1 MPVAYREPAGQIA
14 QGSPRPV
21 RTRGGTL
28 VLRKKAIL
36 GGLAAALLG
45 MSAGSPHVV
54 AAFGSTRTISFFHI
68 HTKET
73 LTITYKNNGKYDA
86 DALKKINWIMRDWR
100 LNEAIEMDPKTI
112 DLLWEMHTELGSKEP
127 IHIICGYRSEKTNN
141 MLRRTVGGQAKK
153 SKHMTGQAIDAT
165 FPDIP
170 LKQLRWSAAIRQ
182 VGGIGYYPTSGVPF
196 VHVDTG
202 PVRAWPRLPRNE
214 LALLFPNGKTKH
226 QPADGGSISMDDVRK
241 ARANKEVATQV
252 AAYFELRNNPR
263 PVVIAEAPAPVLKA
277 PPTPVAWPAAETR
290 VAAVEAEEIEATP
303 IEALSI
309 EEPAPQLVQAP
320 RPATPPPSDADRG
333 RLNQLVTLASLTPTD
348 IPAQP
353 QPQPAEGDRRQ
364 LDALVSTAWVE
375 TPKPRPQAAEIVL
388 KKETQVALLDPAVLD
403 PGVLAPRKLSPAKA
417 QPAGWAPAPEF
428 DDDHPEELSYRP
440 FPVAPL
446 LTQSASADDEA
457 LVKIVH
463 PNLARTLDL
472 LDDKQIVLPMNL
484 RPGDQIAGVLWAQQF
499 QGNAVDFKAH
509 ETDAARAAGLSSRS
523 VKTMGR

>member
-1 MPVAYREPAGQIA
+1 
-14 QGSPRPV
+14 
-21 RTRGGTL
+21 L
-28 VLRKKAIL
+28 VLRKRAIL

-45 MSAGSPHVV
+45 MSAGAPHVV

-73 LTITYKNNGKYDA
+73 LTITYKKDGKYND

-100 LNEAIEMDPKTI
+100 LNQATEMDPKTI

-170 LKQLRWSAAIRQ
+170 LKQLRWSAAIRE
-182 VGGIGYYPTSGVPF
+182 VGGVGYYPTSGIPF

-202 PVRAWPRLPRNE
+202 AVRAWPRLPRNE
-214 LALLFPNGKTKH
+214 LALLFPNGRTKH
-226 QPADGGSISMDDVRK
+226 QPADGRK

-252 AAYFELRNNPR
+252 AAYFEIRNNPR
-263 PVVIAEAPAPVLKA
+263 PTIIAEAPTPMLKS
-277 PPTPVAWPAAETR
+277 PPTQVARPTPEAR
-290 VAAVEAEEIEATP
+290 VASIEAEVFDAAPTET
-303 IEALSI
+303 
-309 EEPAPQLVQAP
+309 PAPKLVQAP
-320 RPATPPPSDADRG
+320 RPATPPPSETERG
-333 RLNQLVTLASLTPTD
+333 HLDQLVTLASLDPTD
-348 IPAQP
+348 IPAHP
-353 QPQPAEGDRRQ
+353 QTAETDRRQ
-364 LDALVSTAWVE
+364 LDALVSTASVE
-375 TPKPRPQAAEIVL
+375 APAPRPQAAEIVL
-388 KKETQVALLDPAVLD
+388 KKETQVASLD
-403 PGVLAPRKLSPAKA
+403 PGVLDLSKPSPTKA

-428 DDDHPEELSYRP
+428 DEDHPEELSYRP

-463 PNLARTLDL
+463 PNLERTLDL
-472 LDDKQIVLPMNL
+472 LDDKQIVLPMRL
-484 RPGDQIAGVLWAQQF
+484 RPGDQIAEVLWAQQF

-509 ETDAARAAGLSSRS
+509 ETDAARATGLTSRT
-523 VKTMGR
+523 VKTTGR

>member
-1 MPVAYREPAGQIA
+1 MPVAHPDARKTLCVGR
-14 QGSPRPV
+14 PRPV

-73 LTITYKNNGKYDA
+73 LTITYKRDGKYDPE
-86 DALKKINWIMRDWR
+86 ALKQIDWIMRDWR
-100 LNEAIEMDPKTI
+100 QSKAIEMDPKTI

-127 IHIICGYRSEKTNN
+127 IHIICGYRSEATNN

-170 LKQLRWSAAIRQ
+170 LKQLRWSAIIRE
-182 VGGIGYYPTSGVPF
+182 VGGVGYYPTSGIPF

-202 PVRAWPRLPRNE
+202 AVRAWPRVPRTE

-226 QPADGGSISMDDVRK
+226 KPADGGSIDMDDVRK

-263 PVVIAEAPAPVLKA
+263 PAVFAEVPAPMLKGPPQEVARPAPEVRVASLDAAPLAAPAPK
-277 PPTPVAWPAAETR
+277 
-290 VAAVEAEEIEATP
+290 
-303 IEALSI
+303 
-309 EEPAPQLVQAP
+309 LVRGP
-320 RPATPPPSDADRG
+320 RPAVPPPSAIDRG
-333 RLNQLVTLASLTPTD
+333 RLDQLVTLASLD
-348 IPAQP
+348 PA
-353 QPQPAEGDRRQ
+353 
-364 LDALVSTAWVE
+364 DALVPLRSADADRRGLDTLVSAAAIEASASPAPVA
-375 TPKPRPQAAEIVL
+375 QAVPP
-388 KKETQVALLDPAVLD
+388 ETQVAALDVAKID
-403 PGVLAPRKLSPAKA
+403 PVEPPNGAHGR
-417 QPAGWAPAPEF
+417 WAPAPEF

-463 PNLARTLDL
+463 PNLERTLDL
-472 LDDKQIVLPMNL
+472 LDDRQIVLPMRL
-484 RPGDQIAGVLWAQQF
+484 RPGDQIAEVLWAQQF
-499 QGNAVDFKAH
+499 QGSAVDFSAH
-509 ETDAARAAGLSSRS
+509 ERDPQRAATGLTSRP
-523 VKTMGR
+523 VKTTAR

>member
-1 MPVAYREPAGQIA
+1 
-14 QGSPRPV
+14 
-21 RTRGGTL
+21 L

-54 AAFGSTRTISFFHI
+54 AAFGSTRTISLYHI

-73 LTITYKNNGKYDA
+73 LTITYKKDGQYDR

-100 LNEAIEMDPKTI
+100 LNEAIEMDPKTV

-127 IHIICGYRSEKTNN
+127 IHIICGYRAEKTNN

-153 SKHMTGQAIDAT
+153 SKHMTGEAIDAT

-170 LKQLRWSAAIRQ
+170 LKQLRWSAIIRE
-182 VGGIGYYPTSGVPF
+182 VGGVGYYPTSGIPF

-202 PVRAWPRLPRNE
+202 AVRAWPRVPRNE

-226 QPADGGSISMDDVRK
+226 RPADGNSISMDDVRK

-263 PVVIAEAPAPVLKA
+263 PTIIAEAPAPMLKS
-277 PPTPVAWPAAETR
+277 PPTQVERPAPEAR
-290 VAAVEAEEIEATP
+290 VAAIETEVFDSAP
-303 IEALSI
+303 IVS
-309 EEPAPQLVQAP
+309 PAPKLVQAP
-320 RPATPPPSDADRG
+320 RPATPPPSEAERG
-333 RLNQLVTLASLTPTD
+333 RLNQLVTLASLGPAD
-348 IPAQP
+348 IPAQR
-353 QPQPAEGDRRQ
+353 PQPAEADRRQ
-364 LDALVSTAWVE
+364 LDELVSTASVE
-375 TPKPRPQAAEIVL
+375 APAPAPRPQAAEIVL
-388 KKETQVALLDPAVLD
+388 KKETQVAALD
-403 PGVLAPRKLSPAKA
+403 PGVLDPRKLGPTNA
-417 QPAGWAPAPEF
+417 QPAGWAPAPQF
-428 DDDHPEELSYRP
+428 DEDHPEELSYRP

-463 PNLARTLDL
+463 PNLERTLDL
-472 LDDKQIVLPMNL
+472 LDDKQIVLPMRL
-484 RPGDQIAGVLWAQQF
+484 RPGDQIAEVLWAQQF
-499 QGNAVDFKAH
+499 QGNAVDFSAH
-509 ETDAARAAGLSSRS
+509 QGAPEAATTGLTSRT
-523 VKTMGR
+523 VRTTGQ